1 MGLAT
6 AALATMALASTYSAY
21 NSYQNT
27 RDAKKVQKQQQA
39 AIRKQQAEA
48 EEQRAGLL
56 SIQRSQ
62 MGYDSDYTT
71 KGRSNSILGEETL
84 GG

>member
-1 MGLAT
+1 M
-6 AALATMALASTYSAY
+6 AALSTIALGTIAY

-27 RDAKKVQKQQQA
+27 RDARKAQKQQQST
-39 AIRKQQAEA
+39 IRKQQAEA
-48 EEQRAGLL
+48 EEERSGLL

-62 MGYDSDYTT
+62 MGYDSNYTT
-71 KGRSNSILGEETL
+71 KSKSLLGDETL

>member
-6 AALATMALASTYSAY
+6 AALTTMALASSYSAY
-21 NSYQNT
+21 NSYKNT
-27 RDAKKVQKQQQA
+27 KDARKAQKQQQA
-39 AIRKQQAEA
+39 AIRKQQEEA
-48 EEQRAGLL
+48 EEERSGLL

-62 MGYDSDYTT
+62 MGYDSNYTT
-71 KGRSNSILGEETL
+71 KGRSIFGDETL

>member
-6 AALATMALASTYSAY
+6 AALTTMALASTYSAY
-21 NSYQNT
+21 NAYRNT
-27 RDAKKVQKQQQA
+27 KDAKKVQKQQQA
-39 AIRKQQAEA
+39 TIRKQQEEA
-48 EEQRAGLL
+48 QEERAGLL
-56 SIQRSQ
+56 SLQRSQ

-71 KGRSNSILGEETL
+71 KGRSILGDETL

>member
-1 MGLAT
+1 MSALT
-6 AALATMALASTYSAY
+6 AVIAGASLYSAY
-21 NSYQNT
+21 NSYKNT
-27 RDAKKVQKQQQA
+27 KDARKVQKQQQA
-39 AIRKQQAEA
+39 AIRKQQEEA
-48 EEQRAGLL
+48 EQERSGLL

-71 KGRSNSILGEETL
+71 KGKSILGDKTL

>member
-1 MGLAT
+1 M
-6 AALATMALASTYSAY
+6 AALEVIAAASVYSAY

-39 AIRKQQAEA
+39 TIRKQQEEA
-48 EEQRAGLL
+48 QEERAGLL
-56 SIQRSQ
+56 SLQRSQ

-71 KGRSNSILGEETL
+71 KGRSILGDETL